1 MTVPLHMVEIES
13 EGWSSNSAA
22 ATAVVGT
29 TQYFRLKDKR
39 GYAIIGYFIYIYS
52 LTTMS
57 RSLNLPDHD
66 YAYHFDLDF
75 PFPSTPAIAQRL
87 ILT

>member
-13 EGWSSNSAA
+13 EGSSNGTG

-39 GYAIIGYFIYIYS
+39 GYASIMHFFC
-52 LTTMS
+52 
-57 RSLNLPDHD
+57 N
-66 YAYHFDLDF
+66 FDLLYGAF
-75 PFPSTPAIAQRL
+75 IRKSCLPLIATFIAIQTPPFSATTAI
-87 ILT
+87 TH